1 MTNMK
6 IKRIE
11 RINTTQALYKTLEQ
25 AVSDTAKVLT
35 VKARRE
41 APEDTG
47 FLKASI
53 KHNISRLKAFV
64 KAWAHYA
71 PYVEYGTMYMRA
83 NPFMRRAIED
93 TKRIM
98 PTIISRAFRRHF
110 K

>member
-1 MTNMK
+1 MSFEVWAEKYRPKSLKDM
-6 IKRIE
+6 
-11 RINTTQALYKTLEQ
+11 INQRHVVE
-25 AVSDTAKVLT
+25 
-35 VKARRE
+35 
-41 APEDTG
+41 
-47 FLKASI
+47 
-53 KHNISRLKAFV
+53 RLKAFV